1 MKHKNTQ
8 KLTLAAMTAAAYAAL
23 SLLGAV
29 FGLTFGPI
37 QVRFSEALCLLPF
50 LFPETAWGLGV
61 GCLIANLFSPYGA
74 LDIVVG
80 SLSTLIAALLT
91 ARCRSPW
98 TAALPPVVCN
108 MVLVGAVLAYETAG
122 TSAAFWPAYGL
133 NALTV
138 GLGEAIACLVLGVLL
153 VKQQR
158 PVLGGEAVLQDAVD
172 EVGFS
177 GVQKTGDEIYRNVH
191 RRLLTGR
198 TGSSGRPP
206 SAGSR

>member
-61 GCLIANLFSPYGA
+61 GCLIANLIGGA
-74 LDIVVG
+74 GILDIVFGSLATLIAG

-138 GLGEAIACLVLGVLL
+138 GLGEAVACLVLGVLL
-153 VKQQR
+153 VKQL
-158 PVLGGEAVLQDAVD
+158 PKIPY
-172 EVGFS
+172 F
-177 GVQKTGDEIYRNVH
+177 RN
-191 RRLLTGR
+191 RLA
-198 TGSSGRPP
+198 S
-206 SAGSR
+206 